1 MKYIFLIISCY
12 LYLLSNDIVDSNKD
26 YNVFE
31 TKNIYLTPVQIY
43 SYYKLNELKDLS
55 NYSELE
61 NDFKNNLNPNYK
73 PNLYDKIKMI
83 NLNYVIN
90 DNMSKIEKNV
100 HLQNILDDKE
110 NIFIN
115 TKGDLISFNNKISS
129 NDLFNYNELI
139 NSNILDKILLL
150 NLNTN
155 LLDKELLETKLI
167 AINLKNKTFEFSK
180 NEEIKLILVL
190 NKAYESL
197 LGFDK
202 LEISKPQQFD
212 KLIIYENYENFL
224 DFVDKNI
231 NEN

>member
-12 LYLLSNDIVDSNKD
+12 LYLLSNDIVDTNKD

-90 DNMSKIEKNV
+90 DNISKIDKNV
-100 HLQNILDDKE
+100 HLQNILNDKE
-110 NIFIN
+110 NTFIN
-115 TKGDLISFNNKISS
+115 TKGDLISFNNNISS